1 MVDDLADTIRDIH
14 RAARRIADCI
24 LTAAVLDE
32 VTAIRVGSSTPVP
45 DGPLCAEDWP
55 AAAHPFVGISMRF
68 PDGNWYKLMD
78 PGMIFRDAVLHYLV
92 VEKGVSLAGDGPV
105 AGQFVTD
112 LGGVRTTWQVSGD
125 SKDDEITLTRRR
137 RGSGEV
143 KVA

>member
-1 MVDDLADTIRDIH
+1 MAEDLSDIIRDLHHPARRLADLV
-14 RAARRIADCI
+14 
-24 LTAAVLDE
+24 LTGAVRDE
-32 VTAIRVGSSTPVP
+32 VTAIRVGSSTPKHH
-45 DGPLCAEDWP
+45 GGLCAEDWP
-55 AAAHPFVGISMRF
+55 EATQPGIGISMRF
-68 PDGNWYKLMD
+68 PDGMWCQLID